1 MCGISEI
8 PEQGAKR
15 TTKMQA
21 APRRR
26 SRPEPRS
33 RGIVGPPWVE
43 RERETEKEKES
54 YISIILREGERVRA
68 RDMRERERHRERE
81 RDGDGRR
88 EGERGREENRGS
100 VRAGERRGR

>member
-1 MCGISEI
+1 MWNFRNSRAGCQTNHEDAGCSKKKEPPRATIKRHS
-8 PEQGAKR
+8 GA
-15 TTKMQA
+15 TL
-21 APRRR
+21 
-26 SRPEPRS
+26 
-33 RGIVGPPWVE
+33 G

-54 YISIILREGERVRA
+54 YIYIILREGERVRA